1 MTTPEGK
8 IKKKI
13 DAMLKSKSNLWYF
26 KPQAGQYGRS
36 GVSDYI
42 ICSYGQLV
50 GVEAKADKTKK
61 PTALQAQCM
70 EKIEA
75 AGGKCFVI
83 YDEVT
88 LNDVEDFIDTL
99 AEVMRLNVEDLLA
112 RDAEDVSA

>member
-8 IKKKI
+8 IKQKI
-13 DAMLKSKSNLWYF
+13 DKMLKSKSNLWYF

-75 AGGKCFVI
+75 AGGKAYVV
-83 YDEVT
+83 YDQAT
-88 LNDVEDFIDTL
+88 LDHVESVLDMHEKL
-99 AEVMRLNVEDLLA
+99 YA
-112 RDAEDVSA
+112 SA

>member
-8 IKKKI
+8 IKQKI
-13 DAMLKSKSNLWYF
+13 DAMLKSKGVWYF
-26 KPQAGQYGRS
+26 KPQAGPFGRS
-36 GVSDYI
+36 GVPDYI

-75 AGGKCFVI
+75 AGGKAYVV
-83 YDEVT
+83 YDQAT
-88 LNDVEDFIDTL
+88 LDHVESVLDMHEKL
-99 AEVMRLNVEDLLA
+99 YA
-112 RDAEDVSA
+112 SA